1 MKVILKESITGL
13 GSPGDL
19 VNVKSGYGRNFLMPT
34 GKAIPATEEN
44 LKVYEAEKTKLAELE
59 NKKITEAKEIESKLS
74 GFNLEIKV
82 AVTDEEAM
90 YGSIGTKEISES
102 LNEKGF
108 AIDRQSIRLPEGVL
122 KELGEFDLDI
132 ELHPE
137 VVSKIKIV
145 KKHRY
150 CLKAEK

>member
-44 LKVYEAEKTKLAELE
+44 LKIYEAEKTKLEELE
-59 NKKITEAKEIESKLS
+59 NKKIAEAKEIDSRLS
-74 GFNLEIKV
+74 GFILEINV
-82 AVTDEEAM
+82 AVTEEEAM

-102 LNEKGF
+102 LKEKEF
-108 AIDRQSIRLPEGVL
+108 EIDRQSIRLPEGVL
-122 KELGEFDLDI
+122 KELGEFELDI

-137 VVSKIKIV
+137 VVSKIKII
-145 KKHRY
+145 
-150 CLKAEK
+150 LKPE

>member
-145 KKHRY
+145 IKP
-150 CLKAEK
+150 E

>member
-44 LKVYEAEKTKLAELE
+44 LKVYEAEKTKLAEIE

-90 YGSIGTKEISES
+90 YGSIGTKEITES

-145 KKHRY
+145 
-150 CLKAEK
+150 LKPE

>member
-1 MKVILKESITGL
+1 MCIR
-13 GSPGDL
+13 D
-19 VNVKSGYGRNFLMPT
+19 R
-34 GKAIPATEEN
+34 
-44 LKVYEAEKTKLAELE
+44 
-59 NKKITEAKEIESKLS
+59 
-74 GFNLEIKV
+74 
-82 AVTDEEAM
+82 

-145 KKHRY
+145 
-150 CLKAEK
+150 LKPE

>member
-145 KKHRY
+145 
-150 CLKAEK
+150 LKPE

>member
-19 VNVKSGYGRNFLMPT
+19 VKVKSGYGRNFLMPT

-59 NKKITEAKEIESKLS
+59 NKKITEAKEIDSKLS

-122 KELGEFDLDI
+122 KELGEFELDI

-137 VVSKIKIV
+137 VVSKIKII
-145 KKHRY
+145 
-150 CLKAEK
+150 LKPE

>member
-59 NKKITEAKEIESKLS
+59 NKKLQKQKKL
-74 GFNLEIKV
+74 KV
-82 AVTDEEAM
+82 N
-90 YGSIGTKEISES
+90 Y
-102 LNEKGF
+102 
-108 AIDRQSIRLPEGVL
+108 QVL
-122 KELGEFDLDI
+122 I
-132 ELHPE
+132 
-137 VVSKIKIV
+137 
-145 KKHRY
+145 
-150 CLKAEK
+150 LKLKLL

>member
-74 GFNLEIKV
+74 DFNLEIKV
-82 AVTDEEAM
+82 AVTEEEAM

-122 KELGEFDLDI
+122 KELGEFELDI

-137 VVSKIKIV
+137 VVSKIKII
-145 KKHRY
+145 
-150 CLKAEK
+150 LKPE

>member
-19 VNVKSGYGRNFLMPT
+19 VNVKPGYGRNFLMPT

-59 NKKITEAKEIESKLS
+59 NKKIKEAKEIESKLS

-145 KKHRY
+145 
-150 CLKAEK
+150 LKPE

>member
-59 NKKITEAKEIESKLS
+59 NKKISEAKEIESKLS

-145 KKHRY
+145 
-150 CLKAEK
+150 LKPE

>member
-59 NKKITEAKEIESKLS
+59 NKKITAAKEIESKLS

-145 KKHRY
+145 
-150 CLKAEK
+150 LKPE

>member
-1 MKVILKESITGL
+1 MKVILKASIPGL

-102 LNEKGF
+102 LNEIVF
-108 AIDRQSIRLPEGVL
+108 AIDRQSIRLPEVVL

-145 KKHRY
+145 
-150 CLKAEK
+150 LKPE

>member
-13 GSPGDL
+13 GSTGDL
-19 VNVKSGYGRNFLMPT
+19 VNVKSGYGRKFLMPT

-145 KKHRY
+145 
-150 CLKAEK
+150 LKPE

>member
-13 GSPGDL
+13 GSTGDL

-145 KKHRY
+145 
-150 CLKAEK
+150 LKPE

>member
-13 GSPGDL
+13 GSP
-19 VNVKSGYGRNFLMPT
+19 
-34 GKAIPATEEN
+34 
-44 LKVYEAEKTKLAELE
+44 VYEAEKTKLAELE

-145 KKHRY
+145 
-150 CLKAEK
+150 LKPE

>member
-90 YGSIGTKEISES
+90 YGSIGTKERSES

-145 KKHRY
+145 
-150 CLKAEK
+150 LKPE